1 MAMAVLVESMTKTY
15 SIGPSTITA
24 LDNVSLSFPVGSFT
38 AVMGPSGSGKSTLL
52 QCAAGLDRPN
62 SGRVSIG
69 EIELSGLGETALT
82 RLRRD
87 RVGFVFQSFNL
98 MPSLT
103 AAQNVE
109 LPLRLAGRKVDQRAV
124 LAALAT
130 VGLADRARHRPSELS
145 GGQQQRVAIAR
156 ALVTSPQVLFADEP
170 TGALDTKTSRDVLD
184 LLRAMVTE
192 QGQTVIMVTHDPMA
206 AASADRVIFLAD
218 GRIAD
223 LSSAR
228 PPRRSPPAWPGWRS
242 QHREHRYRCAGWPCW
257 RRWPRRF
264 WDPGMLTLALAT
276 VRTRWAAFAG
286 TFAALA
292 LGVSVIATMTL
303 VLAAAS
309 GGNPHQHPERF
320 AAVQYVIQVDP
331 DLQVRDRYG
340 SVDSVPLLAQPDVPA
355 WSSPNCRRCSLTGS
369 FYAQVQ
375 GVPAALPAAQ
385 PALGHGWSSA
395 AFARTFSPP
404 VTLQARTTRSSSPG
418 RRPSAAACRW

>member
-24 LDNVSLSFPVGSFT
+24 LDHVSLSFPVGSFT

-69 EIELSGLGETALT
+69 EVELSGLGETALT

-109 LPLRLAGRKVDQRAV
+109 LPLRLAGRKVDQQAI

-130 VGLADRARHRPSELS
+130 VGLADRATHRPSELS

-192 QGQTVIMVTHDPMA
+192 RGQTVIMVTHDPVA

-223 LSSAR
+223 TAERPTAEAVAAR
-228 PPRRSPPAWPGWRS
+228 MTRL
-242 QHREHRYRCAGWPCW
+242 EVCAP
-257 RRWPRRF
+257 
-264 WDPGMLTLALAT
+264 
-276 VRTRWAAFAG
+276 
-286 TFAALA
+286 
-292 LGVSVIATMTL
+292 
-303 VLAAAS
+303 
-309 GGNPHQHPERF
+309 
-320 AAVQYVIQVDP
+320 
-331 DLQVRDRYG
+331 
-340 SVDSVPLLAQPDVPA
+340 
-355 WSSPNCRRCSLTGS
+355 
-369 FYAQVQ
+369 
-375 GVPAALPAAQ
+375 
-385 PALGHGWSSA
+385 
-395 AFARTFSPP
+395 
-404 VTLQARTTRSSSPG
+404 
-418 RRPSAAACRW
+418 